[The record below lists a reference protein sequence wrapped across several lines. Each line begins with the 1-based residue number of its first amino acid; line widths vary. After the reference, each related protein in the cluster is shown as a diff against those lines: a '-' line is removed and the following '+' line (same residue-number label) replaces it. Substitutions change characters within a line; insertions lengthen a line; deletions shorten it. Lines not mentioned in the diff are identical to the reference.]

1 MILSLP
7 RGVELKTLGATEA
20 FITTRLPA
28 LRINSVKVR
37 EVFMIGKN
45 FLLFETG
52 SIIIGHSQLSANQVL
67 SVCVLLTLSQK
78 QSHLE
83 FKFCLKN
90 KSIYSI

>member
-1 MILSLP
+1 
-7 RGVELKTLGATEA
+7 
-20 FITTRLPA
+20 
-28 LRINSVKVR
+28 
-37 EVFMIGKN
+37 MIGKN

-52 SIIIGHSQLSANQVL
+52 RSIIIGHSQLSANQVL